1 LIVGI
6 EELSPA
12 ELERAFG
19 EGALMRAPAPAPLLS
34 LARLLGAAA
43 APEGKR
49 QLPVL
54 LLENGGQRLA
64 LQVDAV
70 LRSQEVVL
78 MPLGPQLARVRGL
91 AGAAMLGKDEIALVV
106 NPLAWCHHAAA
117 ASRTAAAAAARNADV
132 ERTPGTVL
140 VVDDSLTVRRLT
152 RRLLARS
159 GYRVREAKDGVDALS
174 QMQDEAADL
183 VVLDLEM
190 PRMDGYEL
198 MRQMRANP
206 RTALIPIVVVS
217 SRLADKHRRRAFES
231 GAAAF
236 FGKPY
241 PEDALLAC
249 VEELL
254 RLGSTAR
261 AA

>member
-1 LIVGI
+1 
-6 EELSPA
+6 
-12 ELERAFG
+12 
-19 EGALMRAPAPAPLLS
+19 M
-34 LARLLGAAA
+34 LASGD
-43 APEGKR
+43 
-49 QLPVL
+49 
-54 LLENGGQRLA
+54 QRLA

-106 NPLAWCHHAAA
+106 NPLAWCSQAAA
-117 ASRTAAAAAARNADV
+117 AKRNLPAAEARSPGA
-132 ERTPGTVL
+132 EETPSTVL

-152 RRLLARS
+152 GRLLVRS
-159 GYRVREAKDGVDALS
+159 GYRVHEAKDGVDALA
-174 QMQDEAADL
+174 QMQEQAPDL

-198 MRQMRANP
+198 MRQMRSNP
-206 RTALIPIVVVS
+206 RTALVPIVVVS

-254 RLGSTAR
+254 HLGNTAR